1 MASLSQEGK
10 DKVEFLCNECCDINC
25 TSRKAC
31 YENVSRKNLATSG
44 EEISGN
50 SIEISS
56 QGIDEWFSKSKSE
69 EQIKS
74 ITLLSEILRLA
85 KYTHNSE
92 NIHSTRKNAPKFE
105 YYECPLEIDEKE
117 YNAVISIKIVVEN
130 IGDRRIYYHHYL
142 DELKNQ
148 TVLNSC
154 VPTERK

>member
-1 MASLSQEGK
+1 MNLKLTQDELYTLKRSLYKWAKDNLRGK
-10 DKVEFLCNECCDINC
+10 IVINE
-25 TSRKAC
+25 
-31 YENVSRKNLATSG
+31 L
-44 EEISGN
+44 SGN

-74 ITLLSEILRLA
+74 ITLLSEIRRLA
-85 KYTHNSE
+85 KFRHNSD
-92 NIHSTRKNAPKFE
+92 NIHSTRKNAPEFE
-105 YYECPLEIDEKE
+105 YYECPLEIDEKG

-154 VPTERK
+154 VPTERN

>member
-1 MASLSQEGK
+1 MNLKLTQDELYTLKRSLYKWAKDNLRGK
-10 DKVEFLCNECCDINC
+10 IVINEL
-25 TSRKAC
+25 T
-31 YENVSRKNLATSG
+31 
-44 EEISGN
+44 GN

-85 KYTHNSE
+85 KFTHNSD

-105 YYECPLEIDEKE
+105 YYECPLEIDEKG

-130 IGDRRIYYHHYL
+130 IGDTRIYYHHYL
-142 DELKNQ
+142 DVLKNQ

>member
-1 MASLSQEGK
+1 MNLKLTQDELYTLKRSLYKWAKDNLRGK
-10 DKVEFLCNECCDINC
+10 IVINE
-25 TSRKAC
+25 
-31 YENVSRKNLATSG
+31 L
-44 EEISGN
+44 SGN

-85 KYTHNSE
+85 KFTHNSD
-92 NIHSTRKNAPKFE
+92 NIHSTRKNAPMFE
-105 YYECPLEIDEKE
+105 YYECPLEIDEKG